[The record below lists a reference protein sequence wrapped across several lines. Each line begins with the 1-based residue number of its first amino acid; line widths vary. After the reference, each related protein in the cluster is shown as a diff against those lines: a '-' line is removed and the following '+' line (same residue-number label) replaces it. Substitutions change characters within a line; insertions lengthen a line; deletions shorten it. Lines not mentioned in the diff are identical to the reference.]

1 LDNQRASVV
10 RSFQL
15 KINGEAKMKAG
26 FVVAPLI
33 SPRLD
38 RIKPSP
44 SSAVTQRARELR
56 AAGRDVISL
65 SVGEPDFPTPA
76 HICQGAIEAINRGQT
91 RYTTVDGTPELKQAI
106 IGKFKR
112 ENGLEYK
119 PDQITVGSGAKQVIF
134 NAMMAT
140 LAPGDEVVIP
150 APHWVSYTDITL
162 LAEGVPIVVP
172 CPQTQG
178 FKLRA
183 EQLDAAITSRTKWI
197 ILNSP
202 CNPTG
207 AVYSR
212 NELKSLTEV
221 LLRHPQVHVL
231 ADDIYEHIL
240 FDGRQF
246 FTPAQVEPELYERT
260 LTVNGVSKAYA
271 MPGWRIGYAGGP
283 RALIK
288 AIAKLQ
294 GQSTTNP
301 CSISQAAAVVAL
313 NGPQGFIPERAAAF
327 QQRRDR
333 VLDLLNQV
341 PGLSCHKPEGAFYL
355 YPDCSGLIGKRRPD
369 GRRLLNDQDFAMYLL
384 DCADVAVVQGSA
396 YNLSPYV
403 RISIATSM
411 ELLEQAC
418 ARIHRACAELS

>member
-1 LDNQRASVV
+1 MM
-10 RSFQL
+10 RSFQP
-15 KINGEAKMKAG
+15 KINPLIAGEPKMKMES
-26 FVVAPLI
+26 VLLSLIAP
-33 SPRLD
+33 RMD

-65 SVGEPDFPTPA
+65 SVGEPDFPTPE
-76 HICQGAIEAINRGQT
+76 HICQGAVEAMKRGQT

-119 PDQITVGSGAKQVIF
+119 PDQITVGNGAKQVIF

-162 LAEGVPIVVP
+162 LAEGVPVVVP
-172 CPQTQG
+172 CPQSQG

-183 EQLDAAITSRTKWI
+183 EALEAAITSRTKWI

-212 NELKSLTEV
+212 PELQSLIEV
-221 LLRHPQVHVL
+221 LLRYPQVHVL
-231 ADDIYEHIL
+231 TDDIYEHIL
-240 FDGRQF
+240 FDDRQF

-313 NGPQGFIPERAAAF
+313 NGPQDFIPERAAAF

-333 VLDLLNQV
+333 VLELLNRV

-355 YPDCSGLIGKRRPD
+355 YPDCSGLMGKRRPD
-369 GRRLLNDQDFAMYLL
+369 GRRLENDQDFAMYLL

>member
-1 LDNQRASVV
+1 LQS
-10 RSFQL
+10 
-15 KINGEAKMKAG
+15 
-26 FVVAPLI
+26 LI
-33 SPRLD
+33 
-38 RIKPSP
+38 
-44 SSAVTQRARELR
+44 
-56 AAGRDVISL
+56 
-65 SVGEPDFPTPA
+65 
-76 HICQGAIEAINRGQT
+76 
-91 RYTTVDGTPELKQAI
+91 
-106 IGKFKR
+106 
-112 ENGLEYK
+112 
-119 PDQITVGSGAKQVIF
+119 
-134 NAMMAT
+134 
-140 LAPGDEVVIP
+140 
-150 APHWVSYTDITL
+150 
-162 LAEGVPIVVP
+162 
-172 CPQTQG
+172 
-178 FKLRA
+178 
-183 EQLDAAITSRTKWI
+183 
-197 ILNSP
+197 
-202 CNPTG
+202 
-207 AVYSR
+207 
-212 NELKSLTEV
+212 EV
-221 LLRHPQVHVL
+221 LLRYPQVHVL
-231 ADDIYEHIL
+231 TDDIYEHIL
-240 FDGRQF
+240 FDDRQF

-313 NGPQGFIPERAAAF
+313 NGPQDFIPERAAAF

-333 VLDLLNQV
+333 VLELLNRV

-355 YPDCSGLIGKRRPD
+355 YPDCSGLMGKRRPD
-369 GRRLLNDQDFAMYLL
+369 GRRLENDQDFAMYLL

>member
-1 LDNQRASVV
+1 
-10 RSFQL
+10 
-15 KINGEAKMKAG
+15 MKAG

-283 RALIK
+283 RPH
-288 AIAKLQ
+288 
-294 GQSTTNP
+294 QSD
-301 CSISQAAAVVAL
+301 CQVAGSEHHESMF
-313 NGPQGFIPERAAAF
+313 NQPSCRRCGA
-327 QQRRDR
+327 QR
-333 VLDLLNQV
+333 
-341 PGLSCHKPEGAFYL
+341 PAGLHP
-355 YPDCSGLIGKRRPD
+355 
-369 GRRLLNDQDFAMYLL
+369 
-384 DCADVAVVQGSA
+384 
-396 YNLSPYV
+396 
-403 RISIATSM
+403 
-411 ELLEQAC
+411 
-418 ARIHRACAELS
+418 RACSRFPAASRPRA